1 MIGELASFSNAISY
15 AFSGILGGKSTQI
28 SSWRNTLRGSS
39 LMAMAIISLV
49 LLFDFQSISLRFI
62 LI

>member
-1 MIGELASFSNAISY
+1 MIGELASFSNAVSY

-39 LMAMAIISLV
+39 LVAMAIISIV
-49 LLFDFQSISLRFI
+49 LLFNF
-62 LI
+62 